1 MKKAKW
7 IIAVSIII
15 VIPLLIVFSSSSEAG
30 TSKDPNAIY
39 KIAWQYIVQQMD
51 SSKSGL
57 QLNGAKITR
66 LELVDTYSKTN
77 EEKVDIYSL
86 EYSIFIDQEKG
97 WIPGSTG
104 YGSPYLFT
112 VNNNGSPRVIGVE
125 FSKDILA
132 NGGYRETADKLLT
145 NEKTLDFEK
154 HSSAAGGPYTQEEID
169 TAINIAKDSF
179 IRENDD
185 FIINV
190 WYDKKK
196 CQKKVDEYK
205 TTETLYGMSEAAK
218 RGDLLFL
225 QCDNYSLNPS
235 FDQLNRDMNIILM
248 RDSKSAPWKIIDTGY

>member
-112 VNNNGSPRVIGVE
+112 VKAT
-125 FSKDILA
+125 SK
-132 NGGYRETADKLLT
+132 N
-145 NEKTLDFEK
+145 
-154 HSSAAGGPYTQEEID
+154 
-169 TAINIAKDSF
+169 
-179 IRENDD
+179 
-185 FIINV
+185 
-190 WYDKKK
+190 
-196 CQKKVDEYK
+196 
-205 TTETLYGMSEAAK
+205 
-218 RGDLLFL
+218 
-225 QCDNYSLNPS
+225 
-235 FDQLNRDMNIILM
+235 
-248 RDSKSAPWKIIDTGY
+248 